1 MARRPHA
8 DRSVVLFVAH
18 PVGLPSGER
27 WCLSF
32 DHVGFGGALSR
43 GHCSCDRAATEHG
56 PQGRAQRRG
65 SGRTSQ
71 VRPLHRR

>member
-8 DRSVVLFVAH
+8 DRSVALFLDH

-32 DHVGFGGALSR
+32 DHVGFGGALCR

-56 PQGRAQRRG
+56 P
-65 SGRTSQ
+65 
-71 VRPLHRR
+71 